1 MIFALNATWWLPILA
16 LVLIGVVAVVGAAIC
31 IVLLKRRKVEDEEV
45 AAAEVAVDEEP
56 VGEPELVKEEDPA
69 PVVEAETAEPVVE
82 PEPIKEEGAAPV
94 AEAEIVEPVKAVVEP
109 VKEEEPAPV
118 AEAEIVEP
126 VKEVVEPEIVAEPV
140 VEPEPVREVAKPAPI
155 IVRRAAPEGKVFVKV
170 RYNRSYTAK
179 LIQSDDTVKNYYT
192 EIKNEL
198 MRYKL
203 SNRVSWRYETFR
215 RGRKL
220 LVKLALRGKSLYVYF
235 ALDPAD
241 YADTKYK
248 IDDVSHVATN
258 AGVPTLYKIKNDRRC
273 RYAKQLIADVMAA
286 NELEAGAE
294 QSENYAAQYP
304 YEELEPLVERGLVKL
319 LKWEEASTDAE
330 VGVIAVPI
338 EELPENAVEA
348 EEEIAATVVEPE
360 PEPVGVSVAEAEER
374 ISDEEA
380 ENLVEVSRKR
390 SDKTKKAVVNI
401 DTLGRYF
408 ESGERVTLDEMKKRI
423 PEIGKKVTYIKV
435 LARGTLHKALTVEA
449 DDFSPAAIK
458 MIVLTDGKVIRNAAQ

>member
-118 AEAEIVEP
+118 AEAEIV
-126 VKEVVEPEIVAEPV
+126 
-140 VEPEPVREVAKPAPI
+140 EPVREVAKPAPI

>member
-56 VGEPELVKEEDPA
+56 V
-69 PVVEAETAEPVVE
+69 AEP
-82 PEPIKEEGAAPV
+82 
-94 AEAEIVEPVKAVVEP
+94 EP

-126 VKEVVEPEIVAEPV
+126 VAEPEPVKEEEPAPVVEAEIVEPVKAVVEPEIVAEPA
-140 VEPEPVREVAKPAPI
+140 VEPEPVKEVAKSAPI
-155 IVRRAAPEGKVFVKV
+155 IVRRVAPEGKVFVKV

-179 LIQSDDTVKNYYT
+179 LIQADDTVKNYYT

-286 NELEAGAE
+286 NGLEAGAE

-330 VGVIAVPI
+330 VGVIAVPV

-348 EEEIAATVVEPE
+348 EEEIAATVVEPR
-360 PEPVGVSVAEAEER
+360 SEER
-374 ISDEEA
+374 
-380 ENLVEVSRKR
+380 
-390 SDKTKKAVVNI
+390 
-401 DTLGRYF
+401 
-408 ESGERVTLDEMKKRI
+408 RV
-423 PEIGKKVTYIKV
+423 GKECR
-435 LARGTLHKALTVEA
+435 L
-449 DDFSPAAIK
+449 
-458 MIVLTDGKVIRNAAQ
+458 

>member
-118 AEAEIVEP
+118 AEAEIV
-126 VKEVVEPEIVAEPV
+126 
-140 VEPEPVREVAKPAPI
+140 EPVREVAKPAPI

-360 PEPVGVSVAEAEER
+360 PEPEPEPVGVSVAEAEER